1 MTGTEKMM
9 HRSLFSMMLFLF
21 LQNTLITG
29 NPVQA
34 LLKRSWVYSDTY
46 NCEKVYSCF
55 NTKTCHER
63 YSSTDYFCAN
73 IYPCGSSCAP
83 NGYRSILRPYELLKE

>member
-1 MTGTEKMM
+1 MI
-9 HRSLFSMMLFLF
+9 SFL
-21 LQNTLITG
+21 LINPLTTG
-29 NPVQA
+29 NPILS

-55 NTKTCHER
+55 NSRQCHLR
-63 YSSTDYFCAN
+63 YNSWNYFCAN

-83 NGYRSILRPYELLKE
+83 LEYHGVLRSYELATE